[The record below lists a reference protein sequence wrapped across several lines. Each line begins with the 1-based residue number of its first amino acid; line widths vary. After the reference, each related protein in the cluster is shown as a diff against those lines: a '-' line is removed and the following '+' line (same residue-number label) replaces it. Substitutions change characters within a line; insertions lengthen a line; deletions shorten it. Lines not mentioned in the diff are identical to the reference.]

1 MSVSDAPS
9 APSVRSVVVIGA
21 GIVGL
26 SSAWLLTR
34 RGHAVQLIDGHPSPA
49 GWNDADSSLMR
60 RRWSQGGSE
69 AALGVL
75 MAGVFH
81 RSSGRA
87 WRLRQ
92 RSQLLWRQWRRDLA
106 DRGRPVEWR
115 AGLLLLAAAEA
126 EAERQQQLLADPR
139 RAPGSLQWLSR
150 EQLGQ
155 LWPPVPAGAHGGLLS
170 PGDGQLDPLPA
181 MEALLADA
189 RAAGLEV
196 IRGWVEMLE
205 RSSRGWRVR
214 LASGAGLEADRVV
227 IAAGLGSEALIPLD
241 RSRAATAMTPV
252 LGQAL
257 ELELAPRDQPGSED
271 QGRSLAVNWPGA
283 VAWRGINL
291 IHRQD
296 PPMAPASAAAPAS
309 PVGMARL
316 WLGASLE
323 PGEQAGADALQ
334 RLRQLEGDAP
344 DWLLR
349 AREIRR
355 WQGLRARPA
364 GQAAPL
370 LQDLGSGLLLASGH
384 YRNGVLLAPATAEW
398 VLERI
403 EAECD
408 A

>member
-1 MSVSDAPS
+1 MCVSEDPS

-26 SSAWLLTR
+26 SIAWLLSR
-34 RGHAVQLIDGHPSPA
+34 RGHAVQLIDGHDTLDGGEVADPA
-49 GWNDADSSLMR
+49 LNR
-60 RRWSQGGSE
+60 HRWSQGGSE

-75 MAGVFH
+75 MAGMFH

-87 WRLRQ
+87 WRLRL
-92 RSQLLWRQWRRDLA
+92 RSQVLWQQWRRELA
-106 DRGRPVEWR
+106 ERGRPLPWR
-115 AGLLLLAAAEA
+115 GGLLLLAACEA

-139 RAPGSLQWLSR
+139 RAPGSLQWLNR

-170 PGDGQLDPLPA
+170 SGDGQLDPLPA
-181 MEALLADA
+181 MQALLADA

-196 IRGWVEMLE
+196 SRGWVEMLE
-205 RSSRGWRVR
+205 RSSRGWSVR
-214 LASGAGLEADRVV
+214 LASGDGVEADRVV

-241 RSRAATAMTPV
+241 RPRAATAMTPV

-257 ELELAPRDQPGSED
+257 ELELAPQDQPVSND
-271 QGRSLAVNWPGA
+271 QGWSQAVNWPGA
-283 VAWRGINL
+283 VVWKGINL

-296 PPMAPASAAAPAS
+296 PPMAPASAAAPAAS
-309 PVGMARL
+309 PVGLARL

-403 EAECD
+403 EAE
-408 A
+408 